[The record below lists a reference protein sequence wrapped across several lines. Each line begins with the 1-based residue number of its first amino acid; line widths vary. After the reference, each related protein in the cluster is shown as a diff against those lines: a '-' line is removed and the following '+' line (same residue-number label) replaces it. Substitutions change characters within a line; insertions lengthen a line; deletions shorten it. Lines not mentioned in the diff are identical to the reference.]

1 MKEKKMVVSYN
12 TFLVMVV
19 GVVFLVLKLV
29 GVINWA
35 WVWVLA
41 PFWTPIALYFV
52 LVNIWILAVNIINIF
67 ER

>member
-12 TFLVMVV
+12 TFLAMVV

-52 LVNIWILAVNIINIF
+52 LVNIWILAVNIIYIF

>member
-1 MKEKKMVVSYN
+1 MKEKKTVVSYN
-12 TFLVMVV
+12 TFLVMVL

>member
-1 MKEKKMVVSYN
+1 MEEKKMVVSSGY
-12 TFLVMVV
+12 FLVMVL
-19 GVVFLVLKLV
+19 GAVFLMLKLV

-52 LVNIWILAVNIINIF
+52 LVNIWILAVNIIYIF
-67 ER
+67 KR

>member
-12 TFLVMVV
+12 TFLVMVL

>member
-41 PFWTPIALYFV
+41 PFWTPTALYFV